1 MGGDELE
8 GTANMILQIIKLNPG
23 SHLRM
28 IKKDMNISMGTTQY
42 HLDRLEKSGRIT
54 STRNGLYKHYFPL
67 GIFHENEK
75 EILQVLSQET
85 AREILMTI
93 IEKQTPTQTDILNS
107 VEISGASA
115 NWHLKRMMA
124 IKLIEEIR
132 DGHFKRYRMFDIK
145 TSTYVTTLM
154 RNYYPTIW
162 NKWSNRLIEVF
173 LSLSNA
179 EEKLENEEEDK
190 T

>member
-1 MGGDELE
+1 VGGDELE

-28 IKKDMNISMGTTQY
+28 IKEDMNISMGTAQY

-54 STRNGLYKHYFPL
+54 STRNGLHKHYFPV

-93 IEKQTPTQTDILNS
+93 VEKQNPTQTDIVKN
-107 VEISGASA
+107 VGISGASA
-115 NWHLKRMMA
+115 NWHLKRLRA

-145 TSTYVTTLM
+145 TSTYVTALM

-162 NKWSNRLIEVF
+162 NKWSNRLIEIF
-173 LSLSNA
+173 LSLSN
-179 EEKLENEEEDK
+179 EEHKLESEEDK

>member
-28 IKKDMNISMGTTQY
+28 IKEGMNVSMGTTQY
-42 HLDRLEKSGRIT
+42 HLDKLEKSGKIT
-54 STRNGLYKHYFPL
+54 STRNGLHKHYFPI

-75 EILQVLSQET
+75 EILQVLGQET

-93 IEKQTPTQTDILNS
+93 IEKQTPTQTDIVNS
-107 VEISGASA
+107 VGISGASA
-115 NWHLKRMMA
+115 NWHLKRLRA

-132 DGHFKRYRMFDIK
+132 EGHFKRYRMLDIK
-145 TSTYVTTLM
+145 TSKYVTTLM

-162 NKWSNRLIEVF
+162 NKWSNRLIEIF
-173 LSLSNA
+173 LSLSD
-179 EEKLENEEEDK
+179 EEQKLKDEQEDK
-190 T
+190 I

>member
-1 MGGDELE
+1 MVH
-8 GTANMILQIIKLNPG
+8 
-23 SHLRM
+23 S
-28 IKKDMNISMGTTQY
+28 
-42 HLDRLEKSGRIT
+42 
-54 STRNGLYKHYFPL
+54 KHYFPI
-67 GIFHENEK
+67 GVFQENEK
-75 EILQVLSQET
+75 EIFQVLGQET
-85 AREILMTI
+85 AREIIMTI
-93 IEKQTPTQTDILNS
+93 IEKQKPTQTDIVKN
-107 VEISGASA
+107 VRISGASA
-115 NWHLKRMMA
+115 NWHLKRLMA